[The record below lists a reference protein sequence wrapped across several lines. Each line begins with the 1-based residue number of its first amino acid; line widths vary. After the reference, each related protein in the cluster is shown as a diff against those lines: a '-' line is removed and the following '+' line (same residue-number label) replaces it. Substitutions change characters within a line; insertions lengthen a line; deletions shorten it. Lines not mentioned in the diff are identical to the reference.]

1 MQFLMK
7 YAKTFLIHTA
17 VLCAAA
23 GCNSAKKENHHGM
36 EEKKSFKEITSSSL
50 KRLGLFDFY
59 QDTASGALYM
69 VVKQEQLNKEYIHFL
84 HFTDAVLE
92 ASAFRGAFSDTRVF
106 SISKNFNK
114 VVFTLHNAGYYF
126 DPSSPLS
133 KASKANINEP
143 VLFVKEIATKDS
155 AGNMIF
161 EAGDLF
167 LTEALMQIK
176 PSPDPDEKEKKK
188 KRFELGEL
196 SKEKSQTVGIKNYPE
211 NTDILVNLVYESKYP
226 VVRGSEAVTDARFVS
241 IGIQHSIIRMPEND
255 YQPRLDD
262 PRVGYFTQQIN
273 DMTSTA
279 AANYRDLINRWHLVK
294 KDKSAELSEPVQPIT
309 WWIENTTPR
318 ELRAAVKAGVLE
330 WNKAFESAGFKNAIE
345 VKEQPDDADWD
356 AGDIRYNV
364 LRWTSSPQPPFGG
377 YGPSFVNPRTGQIL
391 GADIMLEYVFVTNR
405 LRYEKLFDVA
415 GLDIMKEEHFAH
427 EENFCSF
434 GSYHH
439 ANFLFGMAA
448 LNALSVPDAEK
459 DEFLKQSLYML
470 TLHEVGHTLGL
481 SHNMKASHMNSIDE
495 MNDKA
500 RGETVGLTGS
510 VMDYSNPNISKDRAR
525 QGLYF
530 DIIPG
535 PYDHWAIQYGY
546 MEANDEQLNKLLAR
560 STEKALWFGNDAD
573 DMRDA
578 GKHIDP
584 RVMIGDMSDDP
595 MAFAEE
601 RILLVREIYPK
612 LIKKYSE
619 ENKSYHELRTA
630 YLILTGQHWNSVR
643 VISRQIG
650 GVKIDRA
657 FAGQHGATVPFIP
670 LDYKTQK
677 KAMALLARYAFA
689 PGAFDYPA
697 EINNY
702 LQMQRR
708 GFSNYDINEDPKL
721 HERFLIIQK
730 DVLDHLL
737 HENVLLRMNDSR
749 LYGNKYPLSEM
760 MSDLTN
766 AIFADD
772 LKTGVNTIRQNLQTE
787 YTGRLAEIIDPES
800 KYDHLSRSAT
810 FAELQ
815 KIKSMMKNA
824 AAPNSET
831 KAHRQYVA
839 FIIDRALETE

>member
-1 MQFLMK
+1 MK
-7 YAKTFLIHTA
+7 YAKTFLIYAA
-17 VLCAAA
+17 VLFAA
-23 GCNSAKKENHHGM
+23 GCSSAKKKDHHDK
-36 EEKKSFKEITSSSL
+36 EEKKSFKEITSSGR
-50 KRLGLFDFY
+50 KHFGLFDIY
-59 QDTASGALYM
+59 QDTTSGALFM
-69 VVKQEQLNKEYIHFL
+69 MVKQEQLNKEYIHFL

-92 ASAFRGAFSDTRVF
+92 ANAFRGDFADAKII
-106 SISKNFNK
+106 SISRNFNK
-114 VVFTLHNAGYYF
+114 LVFTLHNTGYYF
-126 DPSSPLS
+126 DPSNPLS
-133 KASKANINEP
+133 KASMANINEP
-143 VLFVKEIATKDS
+143 VLFVKEIAAQDS
-155 AGNMIF
+155 EGNMIF
-161 EAGDLF
+161 EANDLF

-176 PSPDPDEKEKKK
+176 PSPDPDEKEKKN

-196 SKEKSQTVGIKNYPE
+196 SKDKSQTMGVRNYPE

-226 VVRGSEAVTDARFVS
+226 VVRGSEAVTDARFVG

-255 YQPRLDD
+255 YHPRFDD
-262 PRVGYFTQQIN
+262 PRVGYFTQQVN
-273 DMTSTA
+273 DMTSTSA
-279 AANYRDLINRWHLVK
+279 TNYRDLINRWHLVK
-294 KDKSAELSEPVQPIT
+294 KDKNAELSEPVQPIT

-318 ELRAAVKAGVLE
+318 ELRGAVKAGVLE

-345 VKEQPDDADWD
+345 VKEQPDDAAWD

-415 GLDIMKEEHFAH
+415 GLDIMKEEPVVHA
-427 EENFCSF
+427 ENYCSF

-439 ANFLFGMAA
+439 TNFLFGMAA
-448 LNALSVPDAEK
+448 LDAMNVPDAEK

-470 TLHEVGHTLGL
+470 ALHEVGHTLGL

-500 RGETVGLTGS
+500 RGETIGLTGS
-510 VMDYSNPNISKDRAR
+510 VMDYSNPNISKDRAK
-525 QGLYF
+525 QGLYY

-546 MEANDEQLNKLLAR
+546 MEADDEQLNKLLAR

-584 RVMIGDMSDDP
+584 RVMIGDMSDNP
-595 MAFAEE
+595 MGFAED
-601 RILLVREIYPK
+601 RIILVREIYPK
-612 LIKKYSE
+612 LIKKYAE
-619 ENKSYHELRTA
+619 ENKSYHELRGA

-643 VISRQIG
+643 VISRQVG
-650 GVKIDRA
+650 GVYVDRS
-657 FAGQHGATVPFIP
+657 FAGQPGASQPFMP

-677 KAMALLARYAFA
+677 KAMALLTKYAFA

-721 HERFLIIQK
+721 HERFLTIQK

-749 LYGNKYPLSEM
+749 LYGNKYSLSEM
-760 MSDLTN
+760 MTDMTN
-766 AIFADD
+766 AVFADD
-772 LKTGVNTIRQNLQTE
+772 LKTSVNTIRQNLQTE
-787 YTGRLAEIIDPES
+787 YTGRLAKIIDEES
-800 KYDHLSRSAT
+800 KYDHLSRVAA

-815 KIKSMMKNA
+815 RIRALMKNGTS
-824 AAPNSET
+824 PNSET
-831 KAHRQYVA
+831 KAHRLYVT
-839 FIIDRALETE
+839 FIIDRALEIE